1 MYNQL
6 ERQKEITMNITAKR
20 LIFAAL
26 LAALFT
32 ASPHPAAAVQE
43 IKETTMLS
51 QFLGENFGYLKKILK
66 HTHEMQHQARPFT
79 VKRHRERF
87 RFEPGDKHPREI
99 MVLARKISA
108 RFKMI
113 NGLLYHTE
121 IPNRLLLHKQTLETV
136 ESMVTFSKRAI
147 RANKDYNYALYLASA
162 QGIEKEVFAVN
173 ELLNSLEQAVNA
185 NINETDSLKEAL

>member
-1 MYNQL
+1 M
-6 ERQKEITMNITAKR
+6 KKTASR
-20 LIFAAL
+20 LVFAAL

-32 ASPHPAAAVQE
+32 ASPHPAGAVQE

-51 QFLGENFGYLKKILK
+51 QFLGENFDYIKRILK
-66 HTHEMQHQARPFT
+66 HTHEMQHEARPFT

-87 RFEPGDKHPREI
+87 RFEPGDKHPRDI

-113 NGLLYHTE
+113 NGLLYHADL
-121 IPNRLLLHKQTLETV
+121 PNKQLLYKQTLETV

-162 QGIEKEVFAVN
+162 QGIEKEVFAIN
-173 ELLNSLEQAVNA
+173 ELLNSLEQSVNA
-185 NINETDSLKEAL
+185 NITETDALKEAL